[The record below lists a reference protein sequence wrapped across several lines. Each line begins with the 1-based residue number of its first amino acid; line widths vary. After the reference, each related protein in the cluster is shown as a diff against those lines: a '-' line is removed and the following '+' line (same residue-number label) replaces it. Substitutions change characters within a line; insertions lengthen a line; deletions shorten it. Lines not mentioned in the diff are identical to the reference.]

1 MRSLPIIILAI
12 MIFCVTSVYAI
23 RDNVFNDD
31 GTVTVYP
38 DNPDMA
44 ADYKL
49 NYAIMK
55 PEEFSRSKIMIYDY
69 DLQYVQMRI
78 KGAQE
83 SCDKYD
89 GPHCDNVKDYQAALV
104 TLTNM
109 KSQQTGKPTEST
121 STPNPEPADG
131 GKTKKGALDQLKK
144 WMKDLKDL
152 LAKLLTG
159 WRP

>member
-1 MRSLPIIILAI
+1 MRSLPIIFLVI
-12 MIFCVTSVYAI
+12 MIFSITSVYAI

-55 PEEFSRSKIMIYDY
+55 PDEFAKSKILIYDY
-69 DLQYVQMRI
+69 DIQYVEKII
-78 KGAQE
+78 KNSQE
-83 SCDKYD
+83 SCNKY
-89 GPHCDNVKDYQAALV
+89 GEQYCDRVKDYQAALV
-104 TLTNM
+104 TLANM
-109 KSQQTGKPTEST
+109 KSQQTGKPAEST
-121 STPNPEPADG
+121 PSTAPVDG
-131 GKTKKGALDQLKK
+131 EKAKKGALNQLKK